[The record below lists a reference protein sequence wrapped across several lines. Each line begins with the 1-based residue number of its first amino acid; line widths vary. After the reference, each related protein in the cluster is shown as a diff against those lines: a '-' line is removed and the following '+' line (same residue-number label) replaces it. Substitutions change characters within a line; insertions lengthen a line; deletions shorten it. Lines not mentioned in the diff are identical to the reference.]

1 MDDLKPEHEMEDL
14 MARLKACNKPY
25 LDNDKKLAIRKNLMS
40 KLDIQPHVR
49 EEFSLYSLIGAIRLL
64 AEKIWIAPAQ
74 RAMIKEKLMET
85 VESSAQKRFFW
96 SNFFAFGRRALSA
109 ALIVFLV
116 FGLFSF
122 LNFNISVVNA
132 ATFTTLDAFSGDIH
146 ISRGGRFMS
155 PANGMQILEN
165 DQLITGA
172 DGSAVIRYFDNSVTR
187 LANDTEIVVNKLRR
201 SGKNSFDSYVEVT
214 LVDGRVWSRVVNLVE
229 TKASFVVKA
238 KDIYAS
244 AKKAA
249 FNVEVDSGKLEI
261 GVFNHAVDVSSDGKV
276 ERVISGEKLIVDNGS
291 TKMKTSARTD
301 KNTDWVKEN
310 LKNDR
315 EYLEEVEQQLLEAK
329 RKSVGLD
336 NSTDVSFET
345 SLKEDAF
352 LFLTIDDV
360 KKKKMELDL
369 AERNFVAAQVK
380 LHDPNITPQEKIE
393 AELLISGFA
402 DHVKDFYEVIDE
414 VAHTDKAYSEEL
426 KIYVESK
433 VLNQKKD
440 LSVVLPDSPAYAA
453 KKMLDEVELLSADTE
468 TELVQLKVDQAA
480 DKLAIAEDVKERG
493 DSELVSQI
501 VDEYK
506 QDMTGVSEMM
516 DNLEEV
522 KPEIKEEM
530 EERMADN
537 FDLLQVIDVA
547 PVIVE
552 VTNVEPA
559 VNEDD
564 EDVASEVVAGDD
576 SKADEP
582 ETVIDGP
589 YGVEIK
595 GDKPLPPL
603 LQNIE

>member
-1 MDDLKPEHEMEDL
+1 MDNVKSGNEMENL
-14 MARLKACNKPY
+14 MGRLKACNKPY
-25 LDNDKKLAIRKNLMS
+25 LDNDKKLAIRRNLMS

-49 EEFSLYSLIGAIRLL
+49 EEFYLYSLIGAIRLL
-64 AEKIWIAPAQ
+64 AEKIWIAPAS
-74 RAMIKEKLMET
+74 RVMIKERLMET
-85 VESSAQKRFFW
+85 AEHSSQKRFFW
-96 SNFFAFGRRALSA
+96 SNFFAFGRRAVSA
-109 ALIVFLV
+109 ALIVFFV

-122 LNFNISVVNA
+122 MNFNISVVNA
-132 ATFTTLDAFSGDIH
+132 ATFTTLDAFSGNIL
-146 ISRGGRFMS
+146 IERGGRFMS

-187 LANDTEIVVNKLRR
+187 LANDTEIVVNKLKR
-201 SGKNSFDSYVEVT
+201 SEENSFDSYVEVT

-229 TKASFVVKA
+229 TKASFAVKA
-238 KDIYAS
+238 MNVYAS

-276 ERVISGEKLIVDNGS
+276 ERVISGEKLVVDNGS
-291 TKMKTSARTD
+291 TKMKTSAGTD

-310 LKNDR
+310 LQDDK
-315 EYLEEVEQQLLEAK
+315 EYLTKVEQQLLEAK

-402 DHVKDFYEVIDE
+402 DHVKDFYKVVDE
-414 VAHTDKAYSEEL
+414 VAYTDKAYSEEL
-426 KIYVESK
+426 KTYVESK
-433 VLNQKKD
+433 ILNQKKD

-493 DSELVSQI
+493 DAQLALQV

-506 QDMTGVSEMM
+506 QDMTGVAEMI

-522 KPEIKEEM
+522 KPEVKEEM
-530 EERMADN
+530 AERVADN
-537 FDLLQVIDVA
+537 LDLLKTIDVA
-547 PVIVE
+547 PAIVE
-552 VTNVEPA
+552 VVGAAPVA
-559 VNEDD
+559 IEDE
-564 EDVASEVVAGDD
+564 EDVSDENVLADD
-576 SKADEP
+576 GKADEP
-582 ETVIDGP
+582 EIIIDGP